1 MDNIFINAGIISIIY
16 LLVKFAEMRII
27 LKENKP
33 LKDLIKDT
41 IYVYFSVIF
50 GIFIIEQLVPKE
62 LTSEVTRAFV
72 DAPGF

>member
-1 MDNIFINAGIISIIY
+1 MDNLFINAGIISVIY
-16 LLVKFAEMRII
+16 LLIKFAEMRII

-41 IYVYFSVIF
+41 IYVYFSVII

-62 LTSEVTRAFV
+62 LTSEVTHAFI

>member
-1 MDNIFINAGIISIIY
+1 MDNLFINAGIISIVY
-16 LLVKFAEMRII
+16 LLVKFGEMRII
-27 LKENKP
+27 LKENKS

-41 IYVYFSVIF
+41 IYVYFSVIL

-62 LTSEVTRAFV
+62 LTSEVTHAFI

>member
-1 MDNIFINAGIISIIY
+1 MDNLFINTGIISIVY
-16 LLVKFAEMRII
+16 LLVKFGEMRII
-27 LKENKP
+27 LKENKS

-41 IYVYFSVIF
+41 IYVYFSVIL

-62 LTSEVTRAFV
+62 LTSEVTHAFI

>member
-1 MDNIFINAGIISIIY
+1 MDNLFINAGIISVVY

-41 IYVYFSVIF
+41 IYVYFSVIL

-62 LTSEVTRAFV
+62 LTSDVTHAFV